1 MDHPVNSY
9 HSLEL
14 LAHDRTRELARECA
28 MAALAA
34 QVGRASR
41 PGYRQQLAQRLRA
54 FARRIDPAVE
64 VSLLPSAP
72 VALPR
77 SSHLGG

>member
-1 MDHPVNSY
+1 VDHPVNSY

-14 LAHDRTRELARECA
+14 LAHDRARELARERA

-34 QVGRASR
+34 QVGRAST
-41 PGYRQQLAQRLRA
+41 PGYREQLARGLRA

-64 VSLLPSAP
+64 ASLRPSAP

>member
-1 MDHPVNSY
+1 VDHPVNSY

-14 LAHDRTRELARECA
+14 LAHDRARELARECA

-34 QVGRASR
+34 QVSRASR
-41 PGYRQQLAQRLRA
+41 PGYRQQLARRLRA

-72 VALPR
+72 VGLPR

>member
-1 MDHPVNSY
+1 VNSY

-14 LAHDRTRELARECA
+14 LAHDRARELARERA

-34 QVGRASR
+34 QVGRASK
-41 PGYRQQLAQRLRA
+41 PGYREQLARSLRA

-64 VSLLPSAP
+64 ASLRPSAP

>member
-1 MDHPVNSY
+1 VDHPVNSY

-14 LAHDRTRELARECA
+14 LAHDRARELARECA

-41 PGYRQQLAQRLRA
+41 PGYRQQLARRLRA

-72 VALPR
+72 VALPG